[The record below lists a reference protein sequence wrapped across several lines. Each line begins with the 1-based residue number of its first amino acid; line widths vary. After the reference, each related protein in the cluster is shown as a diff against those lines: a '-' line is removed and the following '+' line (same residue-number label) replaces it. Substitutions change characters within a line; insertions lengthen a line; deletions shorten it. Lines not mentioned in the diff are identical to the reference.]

1 MDPLTM
7 MAVASALS
15 SVIGQASK
23 SRAEG
28 RVAEANAQNAQDQA
42 ANSRYNTMLNAYQM
56 QNQTQPMSNLDQVRA
71 GSRMATWQPVK
82 VTSPSIPYGTK
93 VSGPIRPTITGG
105 GSVTDAMRATGASV
119 AGNAMQR
126 QLGGNQITNPLPA
139 QSSLGLTQLPKSN
152 LLDTLLQYGGLGS
165 SMAASILGGL
175 QRKPTV
181 NPNAPTD

>member
-1 MDPLTM
+1 MAAWLIPVLT
-7 MAVASALS
+7 ALASTLGGAAAGRS
-15 SVIGQASK
+15 SG
-23 SRAEG
+23 RA
-28 RVAEANAQNAQDQA
+28 AEAQAQTSQDQA

-82 VTSPSIPYGTK
+82 VTNPSIPYDTK
-93 VSGPIRPTITGG
+93 VSGPIRPSITGG

-126 QLGGNQITNPLPA
+126 QLGGNQITNPLPS
-139 QSSLGLTQLPKSN
+139 QSSLGLTQLPQSN
-152 LLDTLLQYGGLGS
+152 LLDTLLQYGGLGTS
-165 SMAASILGGL
+165 LAGAIAQGFL
-175 QRKPTV
+175 KPKT